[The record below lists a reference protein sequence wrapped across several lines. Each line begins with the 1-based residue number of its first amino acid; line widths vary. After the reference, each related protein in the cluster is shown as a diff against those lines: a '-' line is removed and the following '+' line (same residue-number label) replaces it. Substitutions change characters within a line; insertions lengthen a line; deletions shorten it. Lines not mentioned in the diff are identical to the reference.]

1 MTKVNDKVKYQRIF
15 VIVLDSVGMGY
26 MPDAAKFGDE
36 GADTLGHLG
45 KYLHE
50 DKMPHLRSLGLANL
64 KAMEGI
70 HPVEKPLGCYKRMK
84 EQSNGKDT
92 MTGHWEMMGIHTTKP
107 FKTFTE
113 TGFPQELTSL
123 RSSVAKRLSEIKA
136 QVEQRSL
143 KNLVCRRCRKMR

>member
-50 DKMPHLRSLGLANL
+50 DKMPHLRS
-64 KAMEGI
+64 
-70 HPVEKPLGCYKRMK
+70 PVSYTHLTLP
-84 EQSNGKDT
+84 
-92 MTGHWEMMGIHTTKP
+92 TKL
-107 FKTFTE
+107 E
-113 TGFPQELTSL
+113 
-123 RSSVAKRLSEIKA
+123 V
-136 QVEQRSL
+136 
-143 KNLVCRRCRKMR
+143 

>member
-113 TGFPQELTSL
+113 TGFPQELIDEL
-123 RSSVAKRLSEIKA
+123 EK
-136 QVEQRSL
+136 Q
-143 KNLVCRRCRKMR
+143 